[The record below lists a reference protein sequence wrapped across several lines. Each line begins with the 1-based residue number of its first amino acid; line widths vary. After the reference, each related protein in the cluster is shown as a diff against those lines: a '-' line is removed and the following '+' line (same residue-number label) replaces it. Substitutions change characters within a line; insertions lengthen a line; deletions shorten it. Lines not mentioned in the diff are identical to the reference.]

1 MLIRVGKPADVA
13 AGQMRAFSAEGIKVS
28 VANVGGTYYA
38 FDDRCTHQGCS
49 LSTGT
54 LDGATVTCPCHGSE
68 FDVRSGAVLE
78 GPADD
83 PVGSWVVEVQGDDLL
98 IGPPA

>member
-13 AGQMRAFSAEGIKVS
+13 AGQMRAFSAEGTRS
-28 VANVGGTYYA
+28 AWRMSAERYYA

-68 FDVRSGAVLE
+68 FDVRSGDVLE

-98 IGPPA
+98 VGPPA

>member
-1 MLIRVGKPADVA
+1 MLTRVGKVGDIA
-13 AGQMRAFSAEGIKVS
+13 AGAMRAFEAGGTKVS
-28 VANVGGTYYA
+28 VANVEGRFYA

-54 LDGATVTCPCHGSE
+54 LVGTTVTCPCHGSE
-68 FDVRSGAVLE
+68 YDVRSGDVLE

-83 PVGSWVVEVQGDDLL
+83 PVSSWVVEIHDGELL
-98 IGPPA
+98 VGPSA